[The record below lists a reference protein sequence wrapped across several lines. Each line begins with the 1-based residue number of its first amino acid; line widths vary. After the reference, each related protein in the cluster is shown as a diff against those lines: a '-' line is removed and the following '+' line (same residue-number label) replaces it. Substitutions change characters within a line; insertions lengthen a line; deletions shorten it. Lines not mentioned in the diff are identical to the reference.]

1 MKSLVYLLS
10 IFCISCFANPDGR
23 TIFQDDFTK
32 GLNKWWVEG
41 GQSVNTANGKLYVKA
56 DPKKFDK
63 GKNGGVC
70 TVWCRQKISGN
81 IQIDFDVYVI
91 SSETDANNINLF
103 LFYSDSSGKP
113 LEESASS
120 RKTGDYPL
128 YHKLN
133 GYIFTYLNDFKNLA
147 GTKPGQPA
155 KARFRIRRCPGFK
168 LLTQT
173 FAYHVKKGRKYHIT
187 VIRKNKE
194 LSIAVDGKVYLK
206 AVDPKPFKSGYWGF
220 RTYRTYLWF
229 SNALIK
235 QL

>member
-1 MKSLVYLLS
+1 ML
-10 IFCISCFANPDGR
+10 
-23 TIFQDDFTK
+23 
-32 GLNKWWVEG
+32 
-41 GQSVNTANGKLYVKA
+41 
-56 DPKKFDK
+56 
-63 GKNGGVC
+63 
-70 TVWCRQKISGN
+70 
-81 IQIDFDVYVI
+81 
-91 SSETDANNINLF
+91 LF
-103 LFYSDSSGKP
+103 LVGEIAMLFQHLGAEAGS
-113 LEESASS
+113 LTNLQLA
-120 RKTGDYPL
+120 L
-128 YHKLN
+128 ALVN
-133 GYIFTYLNDFKNLA
+133 LNDFKNLA